1 MTLSHLLVVANGQ
14 GNSEGSC
21 KWQAHGAAME
31 CEKAMKKVDKK
42 LEKHHMGELTKLL
55 QPHDQAQ

>member
-1 MTLSHLLVVANGQ
+1 MILSHLLVVANGQ

-42 LEKHHMGELTKLL
+42 LENTTWEN
-55 QPHDQAQ
+55 